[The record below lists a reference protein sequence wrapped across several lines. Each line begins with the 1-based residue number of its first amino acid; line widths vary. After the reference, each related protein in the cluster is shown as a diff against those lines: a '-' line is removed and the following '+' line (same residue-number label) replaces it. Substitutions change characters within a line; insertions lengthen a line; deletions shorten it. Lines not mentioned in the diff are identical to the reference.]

1 MHLVLLDHFTELD
14 SPLHRLDPRSKLAG
28 LGACV
33 LFLLLWN
40 AHPVLNIAAVGAFLL
55 ALLLASR
62 VPPGY
67 CLRHAALVLP
77 FSLMAVAAAL
87 AGRWLPG
94 TNPER
99 WLSLP
104 AAGGVIARSYLCA
117 LAVLLLVSTTPLA
130 ALLKALERLRV
141 PHAFLVIVH
150 FLYRYLFVLSE
161 EVQHM
166 NYARQSRAAGRRSGL
181 LRAGT
186 GGLVVLFARAHAHGE
201 RIHQAML
208 ARGFSGLFPLGH
220 ELRWRAADSLFA
232 AVVSGFLAAVSLAG
246 AYALG
251 G

>member
-1 MHLVLLDHFTELD
+1 MHLVLLDRFARFD

-33 LFLLLWN
+33 LFLLLWR
-40 AHPVLNIAAVGAFLL
+40 AHPALNIVAVGIFLL
-55 ALLLASR
+55 VLLLASR
-62 VPPGY
+62 VPPAY

-94 TNPER
+94 TDPGR

-104 AAGGVIARSYLCA
+104 AAGGMIARSYLCA

-166 NYARQSRAAGRRSGL
+166 NYARESRAAGRRTGL
-181 LRAGT
+181 LRAGA
-186 GGLVVLFARAHAHGE
+186 GGLVVLFARAHARAE
-201 RIHQAML
+201 RIHHAML
-208 ARGFSGLFPLGH
+208 ARGFTGLFPLGH
-220 ELRWRAADSLFA
+220 ELRWRAADSLFTA
-232 AVVSGFLAAVSLAG
+232 IALGFLAAVL
-246 AYALG
+246 LVG
-251 G
+251 GV